1 MILKSTVTNA
11 MLLAEA
17 RFLVARAVKRGWMS
31 YPASVKV
38 NEDGDVIDTTET
50 DYLVTTTVHTPEIC
64 RKAYVLRDRGLT
76 LEDVAKAC
84 GVARGSVAYIVAKG
98 HEQFL
103 HEQRLLLNNNN
114 PLSSNTTS
122 QEVS

>member
-1 MILKSTVTNA
+1 MITHTTITNA

-38 NEDGDVIDTTET
+38 NEDGDVIDTTEP
-50 DYLVTTTVHTPEIC
+50 DYLVTTTVQTPEIC

-84 GVARGSVAYIVAKG
+84 GVARGSVAYIIAKG

-103 HEQRLLLNNNN
+103 HEQRLLLNNSN
-114 PLSSNTTS
+114 PLSSNATG
-122 QEVS
+122 QGVS